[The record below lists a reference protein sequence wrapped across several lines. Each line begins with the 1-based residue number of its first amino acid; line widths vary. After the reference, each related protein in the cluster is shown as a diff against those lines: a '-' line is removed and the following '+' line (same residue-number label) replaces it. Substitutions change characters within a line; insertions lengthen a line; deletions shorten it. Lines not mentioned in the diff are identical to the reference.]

1 MIIALVIL
9 LLFAGGFGASHIDLS
24 DPVVLVKFR
33 RSISEI
39 IEDPVRAANVTNAI
53 YDLNIMSSQTRSE
66 NGAVEKEIKDFRA
79 IAGNYKATPAE
90 VHTALRE
97 LEGSLTSAKQSTIEG
112 REIIRR
118 NTTKKEWKKL
128 IKALA
133 KK

>member
-9 LLFAGGFGASHIDLS
+9 LLLSGGFGASDIDLS

-53 YDLNIMSSQTRSE
+53 DDLNIMSSQSRSAS
-66 NGAVEKEIKDFRA
+66 GAVEKEIKDFRA
-79 IAGNYKATPAE
+79 IAGNYQATPAE
-90 VHTALRE
+90 VHAALSE
-97 LEGSLTSAKQSTIEG
+97 LESSLTSVKQGTIEG
-112 REIIRR
+112 REIIRQ
-118 NTTKKEWKKL
+118 NTSKKEWKKL
-128 IKALA
+128 LKALA

>member
-9 LLFAGGFGASHIDLS
+9 LLLSGGFGASHVDLS
-24 DPVVLVKFR
+24 DPVVLAKFR

-53 YDLNIMSSQTRSE
+53 YDLNVMSSQTRSAS
-66 NGAVEKEIKDFRA
+66 GAVEKEIKDFRA
-79 IAGNYKATPAE
+79 VAGNYNATPAE

-97 LEGSLTSAKQSTIEG
+97 LEGSLNSVKQSTIEG
-112 REIIRR
+112 RETIRQ
-118 NTTKKEWKKL
+118 NTSKKEWKKL